1 MATEIYKTHDL
12 TFANRPTFA
21 FNDKLPYGSNGFF
34 TACYG
39 DYWRFIKKLFMTEFL
54 SAKQVEQSRGVRH
67 EEITW
72 FLRKVLESAKKKEV
86 LDMRA
91 ELMKLTNNFTCWVVM
106 GMKCSDEG
114 DEAERIRELVKE
126 SFEVGAKLWFGDL
139 LGPLR
144 ILAFWR
150 YGRQAINV
158 TLRYDEILERCLKQH
173 EECKE
178 RENEDLMDMLLKVC
192 QDDKAEIKITRTQLK
207 ALSLVSHIS
216 LCVFFFAN
224 LIQHMRVN
232 FWWRIKW
239 NDQSETSNFYSA
251 GS

>member
-1 MATEIYKTHDL
+1 
-12 TFANRPTFA
+12 
-21 FNDKLPYGSNGFF
+21 
-34 TACYG
+34 
-39 DYWRFIKKLFMTEFL
+39 
-54 SAKQVEQSRGVRH
+54 
-67 EEITW
+67 
-72 FLRKVLESAKKKEV
+72 VLESAKKKEV

-91 ELMKLTNNFTCWVVM
+91 ELMKLTNNFTCRVVM
-106 GMKCSDEG
+106 GMKCSDES

-126 SFEVGAKLWFGDL
+126 SLEVGAKLWFGDL

-144 ILAFWR
+144 ILAFRR

-216 LCVFFFAN
+216 LCVF
-224 LIQHMRVN
+224 LCQP
-232 FWWRIKW
+232 
-239 NDQSETSNFYSA
+239 YSA
-251 GS
+251 YACQFLVEDKVERSE